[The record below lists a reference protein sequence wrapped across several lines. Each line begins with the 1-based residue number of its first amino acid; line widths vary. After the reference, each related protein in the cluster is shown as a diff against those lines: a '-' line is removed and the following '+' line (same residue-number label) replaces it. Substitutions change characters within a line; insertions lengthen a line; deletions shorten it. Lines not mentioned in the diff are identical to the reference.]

1 MFLRSNAKKERKGM
15 NKDSFWESF
24 SKENAFSIYLFM
36 HYLCLSIFKSFPYVC
51 TMKINV
57 IHTYISYMYIIHWTG
72 LHMYNFWSTSNKLNV
87 ETFLNLKKWIW
98 RRRFWQLW
106 YDILNFACVQ
116 NWKQNFSTIL
126 CWRVTSFCTTCADIF
141 AGLAKYRKQINADH
155 AIYQYYS
162 RINSLF
168 SRSRSN

>member
-1 MFLRSNAKKERKGM
+1 
-15 NKDSFWESF
+15 
-24 SKENAFSIYLFM
+24 
-36 HYLCLSIFKSFPYVC
+36 
-51 TMKINV
+51 
-57 IHTYISYMYIIHWTG
+57 
-72 LHMYNFWSTSNKLNV
+72 MYNFWSTSNKLNV

-116 NWKQNFSTIL
+116 NWKQHFSTIL

-168 SRSRSN
+168 SLSHVQTKLYKPPISSCINVKVLFEESNNVQNKLGSFKYPYLSVSKNQKT